1 MLPEMGIT
9 RTTLCFSVNIELE
22 QSQKLAAEVLT
33 REFDKLIRSDA
44 AQVVASKR
52 GSPHEPSLIGF
63 SRDNGARVEPSVEF
77 SPSFAVGLQAHELL
91 SHAYGDRSRATKP
104 TRAFLG
110 VPLGTKR
117 CVDTVP
123 IAFSEP
129 SPVIPIVDFEFEKDP
144 RSDDGFGLA
153 LHVAG
158 DSTMRVPEAIKLLQS
173 KLPPAESSEQG
184 IALLLAGCVQ
194 TLSVD
199 DVARQLAASSANSDI
214 QNCKRI
220 RIPDFSML
228 LLLTV
233 DQAYVT
239 RFCGQHRRFE
249 GTPYA
254 GIYGAPLTWYHS
266 SRP

>member
-123 IAFSEP
+123 IASEP

-144 RSDDGFGLA
+144 RSDDGFGLHFMSRA
-153 LHVAG
+153 TRPCVFRRRSSCYRASCLPQSPRSRASRCFWLVA
-158 DSTMRVPEAIKLLQS
+158 
-173 KLPPAESSEQG
+173 
-184 IALLLAGCVQ
+184 C
-194 TLSVD
+194 
-199 DVARQLAASSANSDI
+199 
-214 QNCKRI
+214 
-220 RIPDFSML
+220 
-228 LLLTV
+228 
-233 DQAYVT
+233 
-239 RFCGQHRRFE
+239 
-249 GTPYA
+249 
-254 GIYGAPLTWYHS
+254 
-266 SRP
+266 SR